1 MKTSELIRRRRENLL
16 EEDNS
21 KLFYILDF
29 INEELSFVK
38 KEIKKTDTVQ
48 IRQFHYL
55 QGQENILEKVKRK
68 INEII

>member
-21 KLFYILDF
+21 KLFYILDW

-48 IRQFHYL
+48 IRRFHYL
-55 QGQENILEKVKRK
+55 QGQENILEKLKRK